1 MKSQRILSP
10 KTAASLATAVGAAST
25 KAAIVTWSITPSG
38 SMQAINGEKDLRLS
52 THSTIRVTHS
62 FDPGFTTTTGG
73 YYTGPSN
80 SNFIS
85 GTVYT
90 VSQNRHLAVRGVGEI
105 SFLNARGKGA
115 DFAVNRSDA
124 FSSGNLTISSYSSSF
139 YSSRGAEGG
148 LNLIPVQFKDDGG
161 NVLLGV
167 AEVDFEISSNPGY
180 INLVNF
186 WYSDDAGV
194 AGLRWDSG
202 AQRLFEV
209 GPTAVPEPRGAA
221 AVLLAGLAAVAQ
233 SRRRKPQA
241 RGLGALAAGMG
252 GLVARAGRED
262 S

>member
-1 MKSQRILSP
+1 
-10 KTAASLATAVGAAST
+10 
-25 KAAIVTWSITPSG
+25 
-38 SMQAINGEKDLRLS
+38 MQAVNGTKELPLS
-52 THSTIRVTHS
+52 THSSIQVAHS

-73 YYTGPSN
+73 YYTGPSSSVFN
-80 SNFIS
+80 P

-90 VSQNRHLAVRGVGEI
+90 VSQYRSLRVSGVGEI

-115 DFAVNRSDA
+115 DFAVAASDA
-124 FSSGNLTISSYSSSF
+124 FSAGSLTISSLSSSF
-139 YSSRGAEGG
+139 SYQRGAEGG
-148 LNLIPVQFKDDGG
+148 LNLIPVKFKDAGG
-161 NVLLGV
+161 NVLMGV

-241 RGLGALAAGMG
+241 RTLGALAAGMG

>member
-1 MKSQRILSP
+1 MHSHQGISQS
-10 KTAASLATAVGAAST
+10 G
-25 KAAIVTWSITPSG
+25 VTV
-38 SMQAINGEKDLRLS
+38 LRLV
-52 THSTIRVTHS
+52 TI
-62 FDPGFTTTTGG
+62 
-73 YYTGPSN
+73 
-80 SNFIS
+80 
-85 GTVYT
+85 
-90 VSQNRHLAVRGVGEI
+90 GV
-105 SFLNARGKGA
+105 
-115 DFAVNRSDA
+115 
-124 FSSGNLTISSYSSSF
+124 
-139 YSSRGAEGG
+139 GG
-148 LNLIPVQFKDDGG
+148 LNLIPVKFKDAGG
-161 NVLLGV
+161 NVLMGV

-241 RGLGALAAGMG
+241 RTLGALAAGMG
-252 GLVARAGRED
+252 GLGARAGRED

>member
-1 MKSQRILSP
+1 MKPQRILSP

-25 KAAIVTWSITPSG
+25 KAAIVTWSIAPG
-38 SMQAINGEKDLRLS
+38 SMQALNDTKELPLS
-52 THSTIRVTHS
+52 THSRIQVAHDYS
-62 FDPGFTTTTGG
+62 SGFTTTSGG
-73 YYTGPSN
+73 TFTGPYN
-80 SNFIS
+80 SNFIT
-85 GTVYT
+85 GTVNT
-90 VSQNRHLAVRGVGEI
+90 FSQNRDLVVSGVGEI

-124 FSSGNLTISSYSSSF
+124 FSAGSLTIWSSSSSF
-139 YSSRGAEGG
+139 SYKRGAEGG
-148 LNLIPVQFKDDGG
+148 LNLIPVKFKDAGG
-161 NVLLGV
+161 NVLMGV

-241 RGLGALAAGMG
+241 RTLGALAAGMG

>member
-25 KAAIVTWSITPSG
+25 KAAIVTWSIAPG
-38 SMQAINGEKDLRLS
+38 SMQAMEGTKELPLS
-52 THSTIRVTHS
+52 THATIHLDHD
-62 FDPGFTTTTGG
+62 FNQGFTTTSGG
-73 YYTGPSN
+73 FYTGPN
-80 SNFIS
+80 STTFVT

-90 VSQNRHLAVRGVGEI
+90 LSQSKFFAVNGVGEI
-105 SFLNARGKGA
+105 SFLDARGKGA
-115 DFAVNRSDA
+115 DFAVSRSDP
-124 FSSGNLTISSYSSSF
+124 FSSGQIWMASSSSSF
-139 YSSRGAEGG
+139 FGSRGAGGG
-148 LNLIPVQFKDDGG
+148 LNLIPVKFKDAGG
-161 NVLLGV
+161 NVLMGV
-167 AEVDFEISSNPGY
+167 AEVDFEIGSNPGY

-194 AGLRWDSG
+194 AGLRWDAG
-202 AQRLFEV
+202 AQQLFEV

-241 RGLGALAAGMG
+241 RTLGALAAGMG

>member
-1 MKSQRILSP
+1 
-10 KTAASLATAVGAAST
+10 
-25 KAAIVTWSITPSG
+25 
-38 SMQAINGEKDLRLS
+38 MQALNDTKELPLS
-52 THSTIRVTHS
+52 THSRIQVAHDYS
-62 FDPGFTTTTGG
+62 SGFTTTSGG
-73 YYTGPSN
+73 TFTGPYN
-80 SNFIS
+80 SNFIT
-85 GTVYT
+85 GTVNT
-90 VSQNRHLAVRGVGEI
+90 FSQNRALGVSGVGEI

-124 FSSGNLTISSYSSSF
+124 FSSGNLTIWSYSSSF
-139 YSSRGAEGG
+139 SYYRGAEGG
-148 LNLIPVQFKDDGG
+148 LNLIPVKFKDAGG
-161 NVLLGV
+161 NVLMGV

-241 RGLGALAAGMG
+241 RTLGALAAGMG

>member
-25 KAAIVTWSITPSG
+25 KAAIVTWSITPPG
-38 SMQAINGEKDLRLS
+38 SMQAVNDTKELLLS
-52 THSTIRVTHS
+52 THSTIRVIHS
-62 FDPGFTTTTGG
+62 FDPGNTDTFGG
-73 YYTGPSN
+73 YYTGPSSTFVPGN
-80 SNFIS
+80 
-85 GTVYT
+85 VYT
-90 VSQNRHLAVRGVGEI
+90 YSRSRSLRVSGVGEI

-115 DFAVNRSDA
+115 DFAVAASDA
-124 FSSGNLTISSYSSSF
+124 FSPGGLTIRTSSSSF
-139 YSSRGAEGG
+139 YYYGDAGAG
-148 LNLIPVQFKDDGG
+148 LNLIPVKFKDAGG
-161 NVLLGV
+161 NVLMGV
-167 AEVDFEISSNPGY
+167 AEVDFEIGSNPGY

-186 WYSDDAGV
+186 WYSDDAGA

-241 RGLGALAAGMG
+241 RTLGALAAGMG